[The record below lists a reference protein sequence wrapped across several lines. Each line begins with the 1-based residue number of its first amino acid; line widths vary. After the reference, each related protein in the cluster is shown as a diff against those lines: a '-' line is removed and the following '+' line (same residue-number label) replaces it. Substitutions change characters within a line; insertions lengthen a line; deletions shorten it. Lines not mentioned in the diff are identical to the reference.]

1 MELRKGLFMAKQN
14 TSSNISVISSKH
26 NAENWVAL
34 QDELPVPFMEVLF
47 YSEITD
53 ICRVG
58 YWDPLEEKV
67 AISTIKMERDND
79 ECISLCNAIAEM
91 NPSFRSATHWKYL
104 PLQPFS
110 SDSPK
115 KTINQIIKNQ
125 TIDDNNDLDKDEI
138 DENWADANEFNP
150 ID

>member
-1 MELRKGLFMAKQN
+1 MAKQN
-14 TSSNISVISSKH
+14 NSSNISVISSKH

-47 YSEITD
+47 YSEVTD
-53 ICRVG
+53 VCRVG
-58 YWDPLEEKV
+58 YWDPLEEKI

-79 ECISLCNAIAEM
+79 ECITLCNAIAEM
-91 NPSFRSATHWKYL
+91 NPSFKTATHWRYL

-110 SDSPK
+110 SEESPN
-115 KTINQIIKNQ
+115 KTIVQIIDGQ
-125 TIDDNNDLDKDEI
+125 NNGYNELEREDI